1 MRQTLNMTAPR
12 DYGFLLARSATVNT
26 LGFTLIELMVA
37 ISIVAILSAIGLT
50 LFINI
55 QKSARDA
62 KRIGDLVALQNA
74 VRQYA
79 LANHAF
85 PPDSCS
91 NNSGDWNSAFKTAMA
106 PYMANL
112 SVDPINAT
120 GTRCSGGQCVYC
132 FTANMWCGGSGG
144 PSCSSG
150 IANFWTYLEN
160 SSANNTGDA
169 IRFQYGPPHFMK
181 SIDPI

>member
-1 MRQTLNMTAPR
+1 MDGQGLVILLKGDNNNLNR
-12 DYGFLLARSATVNT
+12 R
-26 LGFTLIELMVA
+26 GFTLIELMVA

-50 LFINI
+50 LFTSV

-62 KRIGDLVALQNA
+62 KRMGDLAALQNA

-79 LANHAF
+79 LANHTF

-91 NNSGDWNSAFKTAMA
+91 NSNGNWSAAFKTAME

-112 SVDPINAT
+112 PVDPINVA
-120 GTRCSGGQCVYC
+120 GTRCSGGQCIYC
-132 FTANMWCGGSGG
+132 FTANMWCGGGGG
-144 PSCSSG
+144 PSCSAG

-160 SSANNTGDA
+160 SSASNIGDA
-169 IRFQYGPPHFMK
+169 ARFQYGPPHFMK